1 MLGPRF
7 ESGMVRSDRYLSV
20 ERCIGTD
27 ILVWSGG
34 FGPIIKCGT
43 LCWEG
48 HLCVERYFGTEN

>member
-1 MLGPRF
+1 VGNGVLGPIF

-27 ILVWSGG
+27 IMMWSGG

-48 HLCVERYFGTEN
+48 FLCVER